1 MSFSLDNDP
10 SQSEISGA
18 INYLLANFSANMAA
32 DPATGEITGPT
43 GIVIA
48 YLYRYL
54 SVKYSDS
61 ADGSV
66 NFSNSPTNRL
76 YYGLRNSNNSTESTN
91 PTDYLWRKV
100 SAGGFSTT
108 NFLFYQTSGGRQIN
122 FVVATAAPNA
132 TYLQDAGV
140 AIDLDVI
147 TATTIQNGIGALTA
161 YRSQSQTS
169 AAPATPANTTGPTAP
184 AGWSLTAPAVAVGN
198 VLWYTFG
205 QYNSNAIAVDGVPAG
220 ETKWGVPTAASVF
233 QDIRSDNWNGSNPP
247 VAGTPGTY
255 GTAGYYIQRNTGD
268 MFLNSIYARGI
279 AQFDGANSVSG
290 GYNAAILA
298 NASLGQNVGLQAFT
312 NNSFL
317 TSGAVRAY
325 NQGSGGGNAIYASH
339 LGTGQAILAQAT
351 TGIGVQADGGT
362 GVVGSGTTGVQGN
375 GSGPGGLGV
384 QAQDLGGGTA
394 ALDVVGAMRINNN
407 TLVTNLNADYLDGNH
422 ATAFAKTFQTNSGD
436 ANVSSS
442 TIILN
447 GNTTTGIP
455 SAYVGT
461 SGSGNTVV
469 FTVQTTSPSDVRLK
483 QEIENAD
490 LGLNFVNQLRPVSYK
505 LIADPKQQKGYG
517 FIADE
522 VEDLIGLDSSL
533 VYHEPDWQVGDIKG
547 FKAVHYPSY
556 IAILTKAIQELS
568 AEVAALKAKG

>member
-1 MSFSLDNDP
+1 MPFSLDNDP
-10 SQSEISGA
+10 SPSEVSGA

-32 DPATGEITGPT
+32 DPVTGEITGPT
-43 GIVIA
+43 GIIIA
-48 YLYRYL
+48 YLYRYIA
-54 SVKYSDS
+54 VKYADS

-76 YYGLRNSNNSTESTN
+76 YYGLRNSDDSTESTN
-91 PTDYLWRKV
+91 ATDYLWSRV
-100 SAGGFSTT
+100 AGGGFSTT
-108 NFLFYQTSGGRQIN
+108 KFLFYQTNGGRQIN
-122 FVVATAAPNA
+122 FVVATTAPNS
-132 TYLQDAGV
+132 TYEQDSGAS
-140 AIDLDVI
+140 IDLDII
-147 TATTIQNGIGALTA
+147 TATTVNNGVGALTA
-161 YRSQSQTS
+161 YLVQNQASG
-169 AAPATPANTTGPTAP
+169 APSTPANTTGPTAP
-184 AGWSLTAPAVAVGN
+184 VGWSLTAPSVAVGD
-198 VLWYTFG
+198 VLWYSFG
-205 QYNSNAIAVDGVPAG
+205 RYNSNAVILDGVPAG
-220 ETKWGVPTAASVF
+220 QTAWGTPTAASVF

-255 GTAGYYIQRNTGD
+255 GTAGYYIQRTTGD
-268 MFLNSIYARGI
+268 MFLNSVYGRGI

-298 NASLGQNVGLQAFT
+298 NLSLGQNIGVQAYT
-312 NNSFL
+312 NNTFL
-317 TSGAVRAY
+317 TSGAIRAF
-325 NQGSGGGNAIYASH
+325 NQASGGGNVIYALHSGSGKGIYGVSTSGTGVQGSGSIGVIGAGTIGVLGSGGGP
-339 LGTGQAILAQAT
+339 G
-351 TGIGVQADGGT
+351 GIGVQAQND
-362 GVVGSGTTGVQGN
+362 GSGAYG
-375 GSGPGGLGV
+375 
-384 QAQDLGGGTA
+384 
-394 ALDVVGAMRINNN
+394 LDVIGAMRIDTN

-422 ATAFAKTFQTNSGD
+422 ATAFSTTFQTNSGD

-461 SGSGNTVV
+461 SGSGNTVI

-483 QEIENAD
+483 KEIQDAD
-490 LGLNFVNQLRPVSYK
+490 LGLDFVNKLRPVSYK
-505 LIADPKQQKGYG
+505 LIADPKEQKGYG